1 MRHCVSHLE
10 FGSIYHAWAA
20 TASEFKVRTLCAYCD
35 YHWSWDLQRKS
46 RTLMWMVFCW
56 VGNII
61 AGPEGLGL
69 DHGHYPEWSNGFLS
83 FSCPKSEQTEK
94 EQLLATGYAALC
106 PQVPWGLGTPG
117 SQVEPIH
124 GYRDQRCCHLNLLW
138 WPSLSR
144 ALKSK
149 DQASETP
156 VFFLRSFVVVVMFGS
171 QTLVFTVVFVF
182 SSSRRGHSGW
192 SINVSWILNQWTKW
206 LDFLWV
212 GLGTGNKSETF
223 SVRLSRIVQGPFS
236 PEHFPNLEASPF
248 SIPNFICHRGHG
260 PQNCPVTMPLPFP
273 SVV

>member
-35 YHWSWDLQRKS
+35 YQWSWDLQRKS

-69 DHGHYPEWSNGFLS
+69 DHGHYPEWSNEFLS

-94 EQLLATGYAALC
+94 EQSLGTGYAALC

-138 WPSLSR
+138 WPSLSW

-182 SSSRRGHSGW
+182 SSSRRGHSG
-192 SINVSWILNQWTKW
+192 
-206 LDFLWV
+206 
-212 GLGTGNKSETF
+212 
-223 SVRLSRIVQGPFS
+223 
-236 PEHFPNLEASPF
+236 
-248 SIPNFICHRGHG
+248 
-260 PQNCPVTMPLPFP
+260 
-273 SVV
+273 